1 MLANVEIDDEQLIQI
16 AFKIDNEV
24 LFANALL
31 DNITASHLRALRN
44 HA

>member
-16 AFKIDNEV
+16 AFKIDNEA
-24 LFANALL
+24 LFANVLL
-31 DNITASHLRALRN
+31 DNFTVPQLRALRN